1 MNECAKS
8 TAAPVAKR
16 SIPWM
21 FDLNG
26 VKLET
31 DLTFYHFSE
40 A

>member
-8 TAAPVAKR
+8 Y
-16 SIPWM
+16 IPWM